1 MPYSESPAC
10 PSPTS
15 LCVLSHFT
23 MCIFPLHNVPFPA
36 SLYDSLPGSP
46 CDLSYFIIHLF
57 PLHQMPFP
65 TSTCVFY
72 LLYHVP
78 FPLQHVLI
86 SHFSRCHFPL
96 SILLFCIAY
105 LLPTALPIPNI
116 EVNSILSG
124 RSNYISP
131 LWTDHTKIITW
142 ALKYL
147 SHALINGIIV
157 RWLY

>member
-1 MPYSESPAC
+1 MLSTTFDLCLFPLLILIF
-10 PSPTS
+10 PTLPNAIFRVS
-15 LCVLSHFT
+15 SLSFPTPLCVLSHFT

-131 LWTDHTKIITW
+131 L
-142 ALKYL
+142 
-147 SHALINGIIV
+147 
-157 RWLY
+157 